1 MDEARRTEL
10 TVLLKRSQ
18 QHDSAS
24 RCTVYTGYEV
34 CWPDGR
40 AMDVAAQRFCQ
51 HGTRLLVGRRHQPQT
66 ALVKL
71 CIHPIDGL
79 EAPLTRPG
87 PGIRCRRFYTLWKEN
102 LIRLHFFTGTATELV
117 ADPTRDDRAL
127 LLWLQVERMR
137 SGVPFWFDM
146 TSQLIAQA

>member
-1 MDEARRTEL
+1 MDEPLRTEL
-10 TVLLKRSQ
+10 TVLLKRRQ
-18 QHDSAS
+18 QNDDAS

-40 AMDVAAQRFCQ
+40 AMDVQAERFCQ
-51 HGTRLLVGRRHQPQT
+51 HGTRLLVGRRLAPQT

-87 PGIRCRRFYTLWKEN
+87 AGIRCRRFYTLWIEN
-102 LIRLHFFTGTATELV
+102 LIRLYFFTGTATELV
-117 ADPTRDDRAL
+117 ADPARDDRTL
-127 LLWLQVERMR
+127 LNWLQVERMR
-137 SGVPFWFDM
+137 TGVPFWFDM